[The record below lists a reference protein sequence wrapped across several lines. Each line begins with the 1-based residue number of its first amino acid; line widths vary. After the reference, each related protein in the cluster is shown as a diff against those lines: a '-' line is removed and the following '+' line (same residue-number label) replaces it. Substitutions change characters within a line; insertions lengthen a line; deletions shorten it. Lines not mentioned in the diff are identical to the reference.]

1 MALKERV
8 QKRIDGMKVEGSW
21 RMKLA
26 VYGGAVLMVGGI
38 LLVMYLLLGGI
49 GSTPQVGTV
58 TVRSSSGEV
67 TPLSNQIY
75 TTTRGD
81 RTESR
86 RLVPGEVGDSAPT
99 IVFGHSTSILFKGRS
114 ENGGF
119 SFTIYDGEGRV
130 YTETSSTFQCPQE
143 PGTYLVCEE
152 CYWGTS
158 QENIGVE
165 YYFWMEVTEE
175 YLASIESSD

>member
-58 TVRSSSGEV
+58 TVRS
-67 TPLSNQIY
+67 LSLIHIY
-75 TTTRGD
+75 SKIRFTR
-81 RTESR
+81 
-86 RLVPGEVGDSAPT
+86 
-99 IVFGHSTSILFKGRS
+99 
-114 ENGGF
+114 
-119 SFTIYDGEGRV
+119 
-130 YTETSSTFQCPQE
+130 
-143 PGTYLVCEE
+143 
-152 CYWGTS
+152 
-158 QENIGVE
+158 
-165 YYFWMEVTEE
+165 WMKRP
-175 YLASIESSD
+175 

>member
-1 MALKERV
+1 MALKDSLRKRV
-8 QKRIDGMKVEGSW
+8 DGMKVEGGW

-26 VYGGAVLMVGGI
+26 VYGGAVLMVGLI
-38 LLVMYLLLGGI
+38 LLTMYLLVGRI
-49 GSTPQVGTV
+49 GSGPPEVGTV
-58 TVRSSSGEV
+58 TLQSGGVEAA
-67 TPLSNQIY
+67 PLENQIY
-75 TTTRGD
+75 TT
-81 RTESR
+81 
-86 RLVPGEVGDSAPT
+86 
-99 IVFGHSTSILFKGRS
+99 SILFEGRS

-158 QENIGVE
+158 QENIGME

>member
-86 RLVPGEVGDSAPT
+86 RLVPGEVGDSAPRWSLT
-99 IVFGHSTSILFKGRS
+99 TPPPYCPRAARTTGTSPLPSTTRRAASTPRRRI
-114 ENGGF
+114 
-119 SFTIYDGEGRV
+119 
-130 YTETSSTFQCPQE
+130 TSSAPRSPAPTWCARSF
-143 PGTYLVCEE
+143 
-152 CYWGTS
+152 YWGT
-158 QENIGVE
+158 QRENIRHGVL
-165 YYFWMEVTEE
+165 F
-175 YLASIESSD
+175 LD

>member
-8 QKRIDGMKVEGSW
+8 QKRIDGMKVEGGW

-86 RLVPGEVGDSAPT
+86 RLVPGEVGDSAPAV
-99 IVFGHSTSILFKGRS
+99 VFDHATSIL
-114 ENGGF
+114 
-119 SFTIYDGEGRV
+119 
-130 YTETSSTFQCPQE
+130 P
-143 PGTYLVCEE
+143 
-152 CYWGTS
+152 
-158 QENIGVE
+158 
-165 YYFWMEVTEE
+165 
-175 YLASIESSD
+175 

>member
-67 TPLSNQIY
+67 TLLSNQIY
-75 TTTRGD
+75 TTIRGD

-99 IVFGHSTSILFKGRS
+99 VVFDHATSILPQGGS
-114 ENGGF
+114 DNGDF
-119 SFTIYDGEGRV
+119 AFTIYDEAGRV
-130 YTETSSTFQCPQE
+130 YTETADFFQCPQE

-152 CYWGTS
+152 FYWGT
-158 QENIGVE
+158 QRENIGME
-165 YYFWMEVTEE
+165 YYFWIEVSEE
-175 YLASIESSD
+175 YLASEGAE